1 MRKGIFITFEGGEGC
16 GKSSHIKT
24 LAEFFENAGRECV
37 ITREPGGTP
46 LAESVREIIKNL
58 AAREYISVKY
68 EDEFEVC
75 LKPLAKG
82 RFAFERALDE
92 EVEKERDAK
101 RYFLWSFLG
110 AAAGGGFIAFVT
122 LIVALISGA
131 SC

>member
-1 MRKGIFITFEGGEGC
+1 MLDGRHFALLKIIDGECTGQDYKIFAF
-16 GKSSHIKT
+16 KDLS
-24 LAEFFENAGRECV
+24 LAMPEEYSENA
-37 ITREPGGTP
+37 
-46 LAESVREIIKNL
+46 ESAREIVKNL

-110 AAAGGGFIAFVT
+110 AAAGGAAT
-122 LIVALISGA
+122 LFAGLMLFLLTGVAA
-131 SC
+131 C